1 MFKIFHVIFSL
12 INRFIKMYCSF
23 LKYLSIFQISYL
35 YLFLVQFHCDFN
47 SWDSIMTQKMYS
59 LEEWYTC
66 TWKNI
71 YTLCFAWQSVL
82 LILIERNS
90 ISSPHTLQK
99 IDMPL
104 RVHVLLLEGSHWV
117 QPHLGGILAQE
128 NEYCEARITGG
139 HVRSFLP
146 QTQISIKTR
155 LNKKDFTQW

>member
-82 LILIERNS
+82 LILISSSYLLVCS
-90 ISSPHTLQK
+90 ISFLIFYFVSW
-99 IDMPL
+99 
-104 RVHVLLLEGSHWV
+104 LLMLKYLIIIGFVS
-117 QPHLGGILAQE
+117 LLSSSRL
-128 NEYCEARITGG
+128 C
-139 HVRSFLP
+139 FLYFG
-146 QTQISIKTR
+146 T
-155 LNKKDFTQW
+155 F